1 MRTEVRIRAAAPA
14 AIKRVEKTDLADRP
28 VRARLAAR

>member
-1 MRTEVRIRAAAPA
+1 MRTEMRIRAAAP
-14 AIKRVEKTDLADRP
+14 AIKRVEKTDLANRS